1 MSIITRMR
9 RQQAVYWAL
18 AGTDADGQP
27 TWETPVQIS
36 VRWEDKAHEV
46 GDKEGERQ
54 EPMGKV
60 YVDRDVTIGGYLL
73 KGPIT
78 SSLNSD
84 PRAAGA
90 YRIESFEQLPNL
102 RATETLRTA
111 LLSFRKGT
119 L

>member
-1 MSIITRMR
+1 MSIITRML
-9 RQQAVYWAL
+9 RQQGIYWSL

-27 TWETPVQIS
+27 TWNDPIQIK
-36 VRWEDKAHEV
+36 VRWEDKLHEV

-54 EPMGKV
+54 EPMGRV
-60 YVDRDVTIGGYLL
+60 YVDRDVTIGSYLL
-73 KGPIT
+73 LGEIT

-90 YRIESFEQLPNL
+90 YRIAAFEQLPNI

-111 LLSFRKGT
+111 FLAFQKGSM
-119 L
+119 